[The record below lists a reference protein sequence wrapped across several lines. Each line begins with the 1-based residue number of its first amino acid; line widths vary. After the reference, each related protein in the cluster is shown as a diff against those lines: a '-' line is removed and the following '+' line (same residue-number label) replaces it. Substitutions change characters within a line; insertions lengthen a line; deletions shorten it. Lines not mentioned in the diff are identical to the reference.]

1 MSQTYCIY
9 IDVDGFYVPFNKLS
23 HHFWCDSF
31 VRVIVH
37 YEVKYFNKRIKKLYI
52 ARLIANLKN
61 KQFVIRG
68 IAKIINYIL
77 EIDFVCITS
86 CH

>member
-1 MSQTYCIY
+1 MY

-52 ARLIANLKN
+52 ARLCFHLKILPYTMIN
-61 KQFVIRG
+61 FVYPV
-68 IAKIINYIL
+68 IAKI
-77 EIDFVCITS
+77 
-86 CH
+86 